1 MATRTEELKALARER
16 DIVGMLNREEFTD
29 ELIDLVLSGEDADAL
44 IVALFEEGLDEMLP
58 DFEEVESLEE
68 SVVMEQVKRVTGQD
82 N

>member
-44 IVALFEEGLDEMLP
+44 IVALLEEGLDEMLP

-68 SVVMEQVKRVTGQD
+68 SVVMEQVKRVTDQD

>member
-68 SVVMEQVKRVTGQD
+68 SVVMEQVKRVTDQD

>member
-16 DIVGMLNREEFTD
+16 DIIGMLNREEFTD

-68 SVVMEQVKRVTGQD
+68 SVVMEQVKRVTDQD

>member
-58 DFEEVESLEE
+58 DFEEVEIIEE
-68 SVVMEQVKRVTGQD
+68 SVVMEQVKRVTDQD